1 MKKLLLPFVLLV
13 AFATPSLS
21 AQITQ
26 VKKTG
31 CPNAGYPTHNST
43 ARIGQTLRFAWSC
56 KQPDLSVALMGW
68 ASGRTIGFNQPF
80 TCSKGPCG
88 FYLAPFGASFYV
100 FSITGSSGS
109 WSIPIPND
117 RRLLFSTYGLQ
128 CLCLSV
134 PKRCMDF
141 SGALVFAIGP

>member
-1 MKKLLLPFVLLV
+1 MKKFLVGLVLALGVTALPAQV
-13 AFATPSLS
+13 AP
-21 AQITQ
+21 
-26 VKKTG
+26 VRGTG

-43 ARIGQTLRFAWSC
+43 ARLGQTLRFAWKCSS
-56 KQPDLSVALMGW
+56 PDLSVAMMGW

-88 FYLAPFGASFYV
+88 WYLAPFGASFYV
-100 FSITGSSGS
+100 FPITGSSGS
-109 WSIPIPND
+109 WGIPIPND

-141 SGALVFAIGP
+141 SGALTFAIGP